1 MIPTLYLHP
10 LSPLTWWDW
19 SIHWSTVIGLVAL
32 GALYVF
38 AWRYERPGLAEKVS
52 FFAGLT
58 IIFLS
63 LNGPIHDL
71 SDFYLFSAHMVQHL
85 LLTLVVPPLLIAGT
99 RGGMLR
105 PLLEVRGIGPVARW
119 LTKPIICYA
128 LFNVVLALWH
138 MPVFYNT
145 AMADHNVHI
154 TQHLTM
160 MITATLMW
168 WPLMSPLPELP
179 RLSYPG
185 QMLYCFL
192 MVIPMS
198 IVAMYIALAD
208 TVLYPAYAA
217 APRIWGISPLLDQH
231 IGGLIMW
238 IPGGLFFYAIMS
250 VVFFKW
256 VKRGEDSAEAAQIGW
271 IPPPGD
277 RGGEF
282 EASRAV

>member
-1 MIPTLYLHP
+1 MIPSLYLHP
-10 LSPLTWWDW
+10 LSALTIQDW
-19 SIHWSTVIGLVAL
+19 SIHWSTVIGLAVL
-32 GALYVF
+32 GALYVY
-38 AWRYERPGLAEKVS
+38 AWRHERPNLAEKIS
-52 FFAGLT
+52 FSAGLA

-105 PLLEVRGIGPVARW
+105 PLLTVRGVGPVARF
-119 LTKPIICYA
+119 LTRPIICYA
-128 LFNVVLALWH
+128 VFNVVLALWH
-138 MPVFYNT
+138 MPLFYNA
-145 AMADHNVHI
+145 AMADHTVHI
-154 TQHLTM
+154 AQHLSM

-198 IVAMYIALAD
+198 VVAIYIALAD
-208 TVLYPAYAA
+208 TLLYPAYAA
-217 APRIWGISPLLDQH
+217 APRIWGISPMLDQH

-250 VVFFKW
+250 VVFFQW
-256 VKRGEDSAEAAQIGW
+256 VKRGEDSTAAAQIGW
-271 IPPPGD
+271 APVVGKS
-277 RGGEF
+277 E
-282 EASRAV
+282 

>member
-1 MIPTLYLHP
+1 MPPLFLHP
-10 LSPLTWWDW
+10 LSALTWQDW

-32 GALYVF
+32 GALYVY
-38 AWRYERPGLAEKVS
+38 AWRFERPDRAEKISFFSGLA
-52 FFAGLT
+52 

-85 LLTLVVPPLLIAGT
+85 LLTLVVPPLLLAGV

-105 PLLEVRGIGPVARW
+105 PLLSVRSIGAFARW
-119 LTKPIICYA
+119 LTRPITGFV
-128 LFNVVLALWH
+128 LFNIVLALWH
-138 MPVFYNT
+138 VPAFYNT
-145 AMADHNVHI
+145 AMANHNVHI
-154 TQHLTM
+154 AQHLSM
-160 MITATLMW
+160 MVTATLMW

-198 IVAMYIALAD
+198 VVAIYIALAD
-208 TVLYPAYAA
+208 SLLYPAYAA
-217 APRIWGISPLLDQH
+217 APRIWGISPMLDQH

-238 IPGGLFFYAIMS
+238 IPGGLFFYVIMS

-256 VKRGEDSAEAAQIGW
+256 VNRGEDSTAAAQVDW
-271 IPPPGD
+271 TPPVREGGD
-277 RGGEF
+277 EF
-282 EASRAV
+282 ESSRAG